1 MQSGTYLTLYYTDS
15 VGLAAAAIGTMML
28 LTRLLDGISD
38 LIMGSIID
46 RTHTKWGKARPWI
59 LWTAIP
65 MGLGLV
71 LMFSVPS
78 GLSSGGKM
86 VYAVITYIL
95 MAVAI

>member
-1 MQSGTYLTLYYTDS
+1 
-15 VGLAAAAIGTMML
+15 MML

-86 VYAVITYIL
+86 VYAVIYL
-95 MAVAI
+95 YPDGSCYLYRM